1 MTQEKRNAVFAFGG
15 LLALGIY
22 ILACSSSPSFSPDDT
37 KVLYPAFD
45 PVTGI
50 FGMSVYDRET
60 RRSETSFLLATY
72 ARDNDTN
79 TPATPALVRGQWLA
93 NGKDIVIACFG
104 PGGTNN
110 EGSVTLTVVP
120 YAAHRPV
127 KTLVL
132 ECASEDAGALF
143 IASPL
148 CVVGDSFLY
157 RSKRGQLVRVDL
169 QTFALV
175 RHQFEDAKGE
185 VILYPT
191 PDGKGVFYLEQN
203 DAQDQ
208 VIIFGRLN
216 PEDFSRTPLMTVTNC
231 LEGEIRIAY
240 DREGKTLVFLAADGG
255 KVGLNVWRD
264 GRVAFSRSVDTHS
277 QKLSFGNAVLTA
289 SGKSVLA
296 SFAKTAGTNATSY
309 GLMEIPFS
317 QAPLR
322 EVTLIKQEP
331 AGDDSGVGY
340 FQAAVS
346 HDGKTAALA
355 STYLGCDEGG
365 IRPEDCAL
373 FLVDLSD
380 PGWKVTKVPIPAFK
394 AKPSKRK

>member
-37 KVLYPAFD
+37 KVLYPGFD
-45 PVTGI
+45 PVTGV

-60 RRSETSFLLATY
+60 RRSEASFLLPAY
-72 ARDNDTN
+72 ARDSDTN
-79 TPATPALVRGQWLA
+79 TSANLALMRGQWIA
-93 NGKDIVIACFG
+93 DGKEIVIAYFS

-110 EGSVTLTVVP
+110 QGSVTVTVVP
-120 YAAHRPV
+120 WAAHRPV

-132 ECASEDAGALF
+132 ECGTKDAGAYF
-143 IASPL
+143 FASPL
-148 CVVGDSFLY
+148 CVAGDRLLY
-157 RSKRGQLVRVDL
+157 PTERNRFVRVDL
-169 QTFALV
+169 QSFALA
-175 RHQFEDAKGE
+175 RHEFEDAKGE
-185 VILYPT
+185 MALYPT

-203 DAQDQ
+203 DAQDHG
-208 VIIFGRLN
+208 IIFGRLN
-216 PEDFSRTPLMTVTNC
+216 PEDFSRTPLMTATNR
-231 LEGEIRIAY
+231 LEGETRIAF

-255 KVGLNVWRD
+255 KADLTVWRD

-277 QKLSFGNAVLTA
+277 QKLAFGNAVLA
-289 SGKSVLA
+289 VSGKSVLA

-317 QAPLR
+317 QAPPR
-322 EVTLIKQEP
+322 EATLIKQTP
-331 AGDDSGVGY
+331 AGDDSGMGY

-365 IRPEDCAL
+365 IGPEDYAL

-380 PGWKVTKVPIPAFK
+380 PGWKVTKAPIPAFK
-394 AKPSKRK
+394 GKPSKRE